1 MSHYYDVVVLGPEL
15 AGALAGA
22 LLARRGFRVLVART
36 PEEEDDAYA
45 EAGHTL
51 YRMAQ
56 PLVGIDAP
64 GWRRVLTELN
74 LTQSLRRRL
83 VPQRPS
89 FQVILPDARL
99 DGDAERASAEIEREL
114 PDGREP
120 LDAFFARAE
129 TLGKVLDPLL
139 TQDVTLPPD
148 GFWERRE
155 LGRIRP
161 HLPPPDGDLL
171 PGASPKTRAF
181 AFAPAAL
188 AGDLVPPGPVAFLR
202 QHDQW
207 RRGAFRLPGGRDAL
221 RKLIHDRIATHSGEV
236 TSLHIRE
243 LALKRGKI
251 TGVVTHPRG
260 ETLGCGFVIAA
271 MPTARLCALLGD
283 EAPKRL
289 VQSAL
294 EVRPAAWRYV
304 QNLVLAAEGL
314 PEGLG
319 DNAFVI
325 GDPVAPLDGPNALAL
340 HPLDVG
346 EAGRAGLQV
355 IALARTQDPAALPA
369 LGEAVRARLRE
380 QVMPF
385 LDRHLVS
392 LHSPHE
398 GDAPRPMEPVYET
411 DEPGPLGVGATAIAT
426 GIKGLL
432 LVGRQTLPGLAQEG
446 ELAAAWGAARLI
458 SLSEKKRDPLKRE
471 ILISH

>member
-1 MSHYYDVVVLGPEL
+1 MSHYYDVIVLGSEM

-22 LLARRGFRVLVART
+22 LLARRGFRVLVARV
-36 PEEEDDAYA
+36 PEEEDDAYP

-51 YRMAQ
+51 FRSVQ
-56 PLVGIDAP
+56 PLLGIDGPA
-64 GWRRVLTELN
+64 WRRILVELN
-74 LTQSLRRRL
+74 LQQSLRRRL
-83 VPQRPS
+83 VPQRPP

-99 DGDAERASAEIEREL
+99 DGEAERATSEIDREL

-120 LDAFFARAE
+120 LEAFFARAE
-129 TLGKVLDPLL
+129 TLGKILDPLL
-139 TQDVTLPPD
+139 AQDVTLPPD

-161 HLPPPDGDLL
+161 HLPPHESDLL
-171 PGASPKTRAF
+171 PGASASARAY

-188 AGDLVPPGPVAFLR
+188 AGDLVPPGPVAYLR

-207 RRGAFRLPGGRDAL
+207 RHGVFRLPGGRDAL
-221 RKLIHDRIATHSGEV
+221 RKLIHDRIQTHSGEV
-236 TSLHIRE
+236 TSLVIRE

-251 TGVVTHPRG
+251 IGVVTHPRG

-271 MPTARLCALLGD
+271 MTTEKLCALLGD

-289 VQSAL
+289 KEAAQ
-294 EVRPAAWRYV
+294 EIRPAAWRYV
-304 QNLVLAAEGL
+304 QNIVLSAEGL
-314 PEGLG
+314 PEGMSENVFVLG
-319 DNAFVI
+319 DPA
-325 GDPVAPLDGPNALAL
+325 APLDGPNAIAL
-340 HPLDVG
+340 HPLDVE

-355 IALARTQDPAALPA
+355 VALARTQDPRALPA

-380 QVMPF
+380 QLMPF
-385 LDRHLVS
+385 LDRHLVNV
-392 LHSPHE
+392 HSPHE
-398 GDAPRPMEPVYET
+398 GDAPRPMEPVYEA

-432 LVGRQTLPGLAQEG
+432 MVGRQTLPGLAQEG

-458 SLSEKKRDPLKRE
+458 SQSEKKRDPLKRE
-471 ILISH
+471 ILISS

>member
-1 MSHYYDVVVLGPEL
+1 VSHYYDVVVLGPEL

-36 PEEEDDAYA
+36 PEEEDDSYT
-45 EAGHTL
+45 EGNHTL
-51 YRMAQ
+51 YRLAQ
-56 PLVGIDAP
+56 PLLAIDGPA
-64 GWRRVLTELN
+64 WRRVLAELN

-89 FQVILPDARL
+89 FQVLLPDARL
-99 DGDAERASAEIEREL
+99 DGDGERAGAEIEREL
-114 PDGREP
+114 PEAREA
-120 LDAFFARAE
+120 LEAFFARAE

-161 HLPPPDGDLL
+161 HLPPQDGDLL
-171 PGASPKTRAF
+171 PGVGAQARTF

-188 AGDLVPPGPVAFLR
+188 AGDLVPPGPVGLLR

-221 RKLIHDRIATHSGEV
+221 LKLIYDRIVTHSGEV
-236 TSLHIRE
+236 TPLTIRE

-251 TGVVTHPRG
+251 IGVVTHPRG

-271 MPTARLCALLGD
+271 MSTAKLCNLLGD
-283 EAPKRL
+283 ETPKRL
-289 VQSAL
+289 LQASQ

-325 GDPVAPLDGPNALAL
+325 GDPAAPLEGTNALAL

-355 IALARTQDPAALPA
+355 VALAKKEDPAALPA

-385 LDRHLVS
+385 LDRHLVA

-398 GDAPRPMEPVYET
+398 GDAPRPMEPVYEAE
-411 DEPGPLGVGATAIAT
+411 EPGPLGVGATAIAT

-432 LVGRQTLPGLAQEG
+432 MVGRQTLPGLAQEG

-458 SLSEKKRDPLKRE
+458 SASEKKRDPLKRE